1 MAERHRHPEEMPM
14 TTSLPHRA
22 LSIVVAALAAAAA
35 LPARAEHTTDTLEMV
50 KKGLVEKKAVIVDVR
65 EADEWEEGHLREAR
79 HLPMS
84 SLKQIDKEA
93 VAKVLPKDHVIYLH
107 CQAGGRCQKVAD
119 LLEPLGYDVRALKP
133 GYPDLVEAGFPAT
146 KGK

>member
-1 MAERHRHPEEMPM
+1 MP
-14 TTSLPHRA
+14 TPRSTARA
-22 LSIVVAALAAAAA
+22 VAALI
-35 LPARAEHTTDTLEMV
+35 LPALLAIVPLPAVAEHTKDSLDTV
-50 KKGLVEKKAVIVDVR
+50 KKGLADTSAVIVDVR

-79 HLPMS
+79 HLPMR

-93 VAKVLPKDHVIYLH
+93 VARVLPKDKVIYLH

-119 LLEPLGYDVRALKP
+119 QLKPLGYDVRALKP

>member
-1 MAERHRHPEEMPM
+1 MSTRLNR
-14 TTSLPHRA
+14 RA
-22 LSIVVAALAAAAA
+22 CAFVVAALVVAAS
-35 LPARAEHTTDTLEMV
+35 LPAHAEHTKDTLEMV
-50 KKGLVEKKAVIVDVR
+50 KKGLGEKKAVIVDVR
-65 EADEWEEGHLREAR
+65 EADEWEEGHLSEAR

-93 VAKVLPKDHVIYLH
+93 VAKVLPKDKVIYLH

-119 LLEPLGYDVRALKP
+119 LLKPLGYDVRALKP

>member
-1 MAERHRHPEEMPM
+1 MP
-14 TTSLPHRA
+14 TPRSTARA
-22 LSIVVAALAAAAA
+22 VAALI
-35 LPARAEHTTDTLEMV
+35 LPALLAIVPLPAVAEHTKDSLDTV
-50 KKGLVEKKAVIVDVR
+50 KKGLADKSAVIVDVR

-84 SLKQIDKEA
+84 SLKTIDKDA
-93 VAKVLPKDHVIYLH
+93 VAKVLPKDKVIYLH

-119 LLEPLGYDVRALKP
+119 LLGPLGYDVRALKP
-133 GYPDLVEAGFPAT
+133 GYPDLVEAGFPAA

>member
-1 MAERHRHPEEMPM
+1 MP
-14 TTSLPHRA
+14 TPRSTARA
-22 LSIVVAALAAAAA
+22 VAALI
-35 LPARAEHTTDTLEMV
+35 LPALLAIVPLPAVAEHTKDSLDTV
-50 KKGLVEKKAVIVDVR
+50 KKGLADKSAVIVDVR

-79 HLPMS
+79 HLPMR

-93 VAKVLPKDHVIYLH
+93 VARVLPKDKVIYLH
-107 CQAGGRCQKVAD
+107 CQARCQKVAD
-119 LLEPLGYDVRALKP
+119 QLKPLGYDVRALKP

>member
-1 MAERHRHPEEMPM
+1 MSTRLTRRDCAF
-14 TTSLPHRA
+14 
-22 LSIVVAALAAAAA
+22 VVAALAGAAA
-35 LPARAEHTTDTLEMV
+35 LPALAEHTTDTLEMV

-65 EADEWEEGHLREAR
+65 EADEWEDGHLREAR

-93 VAKVLPKDHVIYLH
+93 VAKVLPKDKVIYLH

>member
-1 MAERHRHPEEMPM
+1 MP
-14 TTSLPHRA
+14 TPRSTARA
-22 LSIVVAALAAAAA
+22 VAAVVLPALLAIVA
-35 LPARAEHTTDTLEMV
+35 LPAAAEHTKDSLDTV
-50 KKGLVEKKAVIVDVR
+50 KKGLAEKSAVIVDVR

-93 VAKVLPKDHVIYLH
+93 VAKVLPKDKVIYLH

-119 LLEPLGYDVRALKP
+119 QLKPLGYDVRALKP